1 MNGFATK
8 ILLPLAMLGT
18 LAAPLAAQE
27 PPVGA
32 GGMGA
37 GETVQMRPGPA
48 VPGPQRPIPPAAM
61 LPAAMPPAG
70 MPPAAI
76 SGLGLAAHLA
86 GAGIWLD
93 ITDAQQDAWHDYCQA
108 LIAFVAPDM
117 RAPSDVAPDAARSDA
132 PDNALRPLPAE
143 RMAGQALARAE
154 TARTLL
160 DAAAALRDVLE
171 PAQID
176 RLAQIGPVF
185 GPGPRG
191 AHGQHGPDMRP

>member
-1 MNGFATK
+1 M
-8 ILLPLAMLGT
+8 
-18 LAAPLAAQE
+18 
-27 PPVGA
+27 GA

-48 VPGPQRPIPPAAM
+48 VPGPQRP
-61 LPAAMPPAG
+61 

-76 SGLGLAAHLA
+76 PGLGLAAHLA

-117 RAPSDVAPDAARSDA
+117 RAPSDVASDVPSDAAPDAARSDA